1 MFITAAIDS
10 AALGVSARVET
21 EVAMALA
28 ESWKPL
34 VYVKKSAT
42 AMVTIRTKVST

>member
-1 MFITAAIDS
+1 MAS
-10 AALGVSARVET
+10 AALGVSARVDT
-21 EVAMALA
+21 DVAIAFA

-42 AMVTIRTKVST
+42 AMVTIRTNVSTKVRTP